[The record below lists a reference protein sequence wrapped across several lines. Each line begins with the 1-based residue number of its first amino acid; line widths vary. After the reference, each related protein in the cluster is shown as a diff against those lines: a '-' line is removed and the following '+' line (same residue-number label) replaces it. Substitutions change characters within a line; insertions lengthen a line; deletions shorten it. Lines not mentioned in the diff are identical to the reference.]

1 MAHTP
6 FDTVLVEA
14 CCDSVSTARAA
25 VSFGANRIELCG
37 PGDGG
42 TTPSHGLMAACRAAV
57 AAPIHAM
64 IRPHTRDF
72 LYDAEDIDVM
82 LRDID
87 MARTLGMDGVVFGPL
102 TSDGMVDRDV
112 LTTLV
117 TRAHAGSRRL
127 RVAFHRAFDR
137 TPDALV
143 ALDAIL
149 DAGVDLILTAG
160 HQRTALEGL
169 AELQHLQSHAG
180 NRLVILAGGT
190 VRGSNVREIVMD
202 GGVHEVHVRGTDPAL
217 IRDTVLALRHS

>member
-6 FDTVLVEA
+6 FSVVLVEA

-42 TTPSHGLMAACRAAV
+42 TTPSHGLMASCRAAV

-72 LYDAEDIDVM
+72 IYDAEDVGVM

-87 MARTLGMDGVVFGPL
+87 VARSLGMDGVVFGPL
-102 TSDGMVDRDV
+102 SVDNTVDRHV
-112 LTTLV
+112 LQALV
-117 TRAHAGSRRL
+117 SRAHAGDRRL

-137 TPDALV
+137 TPDAIA

-149 DAGVDLILTAG
+149 EAGVDLILTAG
-160 HQRTALEGL
+160 HQRTALEGA
-169 AELQHLQSHAG
+169 AELQQLQRHAG
-180 NRLVILAGGT
+180 DRLVILAGGT
-190 VRGSNVREIVMD
+190 VRGSNVRGIVQN
-202 GGVHEVHVRGTDPAL
+202 GGVHEVHVRGTDPSF
-217 IRDTVLALRHS
+217 IRDTVTALRHS